1 MPTST
6 RIAIT
11 LATMVTATGCGGG
24 DVPAKQMAET
34 EAAIRASSE
43 MGAESNPQASLHLK
57 LAKDRYE
64 QAQALSKDGEQ
75 EAASL
80 ALQKAEIDAELAL
93 ALTRKEQANAKAE
106 EAKRKLQPYQSA
118 ESAQSIQTVQPTQPT
133 QATQPTKATP
143 PTQATQPTQ
152 PTK

>member
-1 MPTST
+1 MPTFM

-11 LATMVTATGCGGG
+11 LTIVTATGCGGG

-43 MGAESNPQASLHLK
+43 VGAENNPQASLHLK

-75 EAASL
+75 EAAAL

-93 ALTRKEQANAKAE
+93 ALTRKEQAAAKAE
-106 EAKRKLQPYQSA
+106 EAKKKLEPSQPMEPTQ
-118 ESAQSIQTVQPTQPT
+118 SAQSVQPQASQPAQPAKPTQPT
-133 QATQPTKATP
+133 QPAPTK
-143 PTQATQPTQ
+143 
-152 PTK
+152 

>member
-1 MPTST
+1 MPTSM

-11 LATMVTATGCGGG
+11 LATIVTATGCGGG

-34 EAAIRASSE
+34 EAAIRASTE
-43 MGAESNPQASLHLK
+43 VGAESNPQASLHLK

-75 EAASL
+75 EAAAL

-93 ALTRKEQANAKAE
+93 ALTRQEQATAKAA
-106 EAKRKLQPYQSA
+106 EAKRKLGPTEPAEPTQSTQTTQQIQPA
-118 ESAQSIQTVQPTQPT
+118 QPTQPM
-133 QATQPTKATP
+133 K
-143 PTQATQPTQ
+143 
-152 PTK
+152 